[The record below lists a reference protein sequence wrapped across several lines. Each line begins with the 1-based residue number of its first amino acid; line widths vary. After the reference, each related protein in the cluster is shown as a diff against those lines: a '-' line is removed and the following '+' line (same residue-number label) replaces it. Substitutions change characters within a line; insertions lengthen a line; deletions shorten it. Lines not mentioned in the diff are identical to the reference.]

1 MPKTRSVI
9 RPEIKEQIL
18 LRLKNEGVPVVKL
31 AEEHGIST
39 KTIYGWLAREAIGH
53 PSLLEFAKLRKRNQ
67 TLSELLGQVMIELEL
82 LKKKRA
88 H

>member
-9 RPEIKEQIL
+9 RPKIKEQIL
-18 LRLKNEGVPVVKL
+18 LRLKNEGVPVAKL
-31 AEEHGIST
+31 AEEHGISS
-39 KTIYGWLAREAIGH
+39 KAIYNWLAKEATGH
-53 PSLLEFAKLRKRNQ
+53 PSLLEFSKLKKRNQ
-67 TLSELLGQVMIELEL
+67 ALSELLGQVMMELEL

>member
-18 LRLKNEGVPVVKL
+18 FRLKNEGVPVVKL

-39 KTIYGWLAREAIGH
+39 KTIYGWLAKEATGH
-53 PSLLEFAKLRKRNQ
+53 PSLLEYSKLKKRNQ
-67 TLSELLGQVMIELEL
+67 VLSELLGQVMMDLEL